1 MKTIYFLALVFL
13 ISSCDTSIDV
23 EEQFDYTIEQQM
35 GCFCPQGGVWLKLYV
50 VNDTI
55 SKAIR
60 LSDNTILSYDEF
72 KFHKSI
78 KGLFNQI
85 AVTDTSK
92 FDLVVTMDPTN
103 LYPSYLYYNPK
114 PVVNG
119 DTVIII
125 EDAQQSFTTR
135 KLIKR

>member
-13 ISSCDTSIDV
+13 IASCDTSVDV

-60 LSDNTILSYDEF
+60 VSDNSILSYEEF

-78 KGLFNQI
+78 KQLFDQI
-85 AVTDTSK
+85 AVTDTIK
-92 FDLVVTMDPTN
+92 YDLVVAMDPTN
-103 LYPSYLYYNPK
+103 LYPSYLYYNLK
-114 PVVNG
+114 PIVIG
-119 DTVIII
+119 DTVLIPVDGDI
-125 EDAQQSFTTR
+125 SYSTR
-135 KLIKR
+135 NFIKL